1 MAVILSIFLTLILEE
16 FMTIVFAIMLVAFA
30 LLYYSG
36 RHTVAAAGQAEI
48 NTRLRLFQHVHNE
61 TINRAAVQSVD
72 GVLQSRNRIFTLIEE
87 NSATVYLQK
96 SLVFFAQSLF
106 ELTSSFGLALVFLVM
121 HFDPHRSDYTYV
133 VLLYIFSMLAQHLY
147 ALLDLRFTKT
157 VADLKVMQDRK
168 FAATNDGGLAASGAV
183 AANK

>member
-1 MAVILSIFLTLILEE
+1 MTIWLTVLLDEIV
-16 FMTIVFAIMLVAFA
+16 TIVFAAMMVAFA
-30 LLYYSG
+30 LLYYSW
-36 RHTVAAAGQAEI
+36 RHSVAAAGQAEI
-48 NTRLRLFQHVHNE
+48 DTRLRLFQHVHNE

-106 ELTSSFGLALVFLVM
+106 DLTSCCGLALVFVVM
-121 HFDPHRSDYTYV
+121 HFDQYRSEYTYI
-133 VLLYIFSMLAQHLY
+133 VLMYMCSMVGQHLY
-147 ALLDLRFTKT
+147 TLLDLRFTKI
-157 VADLKVMQDRK
+157 VADLKVVHDRK
-168 FAATNDGGLAASGAV
+168 FAATSDGGRIASGAV